1 MFKRMLLLTSLLV
14 LLNANVVKA
23 GTVIDIDISDE
34 LDKIKVEKEKDEFYM
49 LQKIV
54 VAEAHDQSPELMA
67 EMMLCILNRVE
78 SNDFPDTIEGVIK
91 EKNQFVTYP
100 DLYNKYEP
108 NETSEQALLLLP
120 FIKNK
125 GQLFFE
131 NTKPGS
137 WISTNKELIFMDSN
151 VSFYK

>member
-14 LLNANVVKA
+14 LLNANIVKA

-108 NETSEQALLLLP
+108 NETSGQALLLLP